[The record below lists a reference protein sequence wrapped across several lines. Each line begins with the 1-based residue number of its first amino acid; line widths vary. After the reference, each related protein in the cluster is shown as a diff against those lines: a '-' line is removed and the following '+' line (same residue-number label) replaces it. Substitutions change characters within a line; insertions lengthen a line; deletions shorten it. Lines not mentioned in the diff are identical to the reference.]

1 MMKRI
6 NLLLPL
12 MVLLMYIPATAQD
25 EVITA
30 GEVVD
35 RIKEAV
41 TTEWADQTVDTFK
54 SGSEESVVTGIA
66 TTFLSNLDVLKRA
79 KAKGCNMVIT
89 HEPTFY
95 NHLDKTE
102 QFGENDPVLTAKQKF
117 IEENDMII
125 WRFHDHWHRTTP
137 DGIYKGME
145 ELLGWTDYKRGDSY
159 IYELP
164 ETTLSQF
171 ASDLKEVFQAKSIRV
186 IGPPDLTFQVV
197 GLKVGSPGSMAQIE
211 MLRQEE
217 VEVLVGG
224 ESLEWETVEYV
235 RDAISAGMNK
245 AMILLGHAHSEEAGM
260 EYCAEWLKGFVSE
273 VPIEFVPAYE
283 PFWSPE

>member
-1 MMKRI
+1 MKRI
-6 NLLLPL
+6 KLLLA
-12 MVLLMYIPATAQD
+12 LLFLSLPGYAQD
-25 EVITA
+25 EVLTA

-35 RIKEAV
+35 RIKQAV

-117 IEENDMII
+117 IKENGMII

-145 ELLGWTDYKRGDSY
+145 EVLGWTDYKKGDSY
-159 IYELP
+159 IYEVP
-164 ETTLSQF
+164 ETTLSHF

-186 IGPPDLTFQVV
+186 IGPPDMKLRVV